1 MPVCGRRRACSQ
13 GYRFHETDPI
23 AFSGGVRF
31 MWRIGDVVNAKT
43 HAESPK
49 CWIDQKMPG
58 DGVAGHPQPSIVTSY
73 AWVYS
78 W

>member
-1 MPVCGRRRACSQ
+1 MPACGRRRACSQ

-31 MWRIGDVVNAKT
+31 MWRIGDVVNAQT
-43 HAESPK
+43 FPDSPK
-49 CWIDQKMPG
+49 CFIDEMGPG
-58 DGVAGHPQPSIVTSY
+58 DRPAGNPQPSTVTSY
-73 AWVYS
+73 AWVYT

>member
-1 MPVCGRRRACSQ
+1 MDGANLGLSLTRDYEIRVQNRSH
-13 GYRFHETDPI
+13 Y
-23 AFSGGVRF
+23 
-31 MWRIGDVVNAKT
+31 VNAKT